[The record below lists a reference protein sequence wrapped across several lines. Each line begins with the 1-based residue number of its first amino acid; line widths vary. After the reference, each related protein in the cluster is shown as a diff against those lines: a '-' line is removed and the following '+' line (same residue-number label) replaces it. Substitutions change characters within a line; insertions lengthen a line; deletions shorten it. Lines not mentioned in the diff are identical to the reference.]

1 MDFFIT
7 NAIAEGAGI
16 AGIAGEGSSA
26 MSLLFPVILLAVF
39 YFVFIRP
46 QQKKAKAHTSLLGAL
61 KKSDEVVTA
70 GGLVG
75 KIQVIDE
82 NFVDIEIASS
92 TVVRVQKQAI
102 ANVLPKGSVK
112 KASSSA
118 AKAKAKTKK

>member
-16 AGIAGEGSSA
+16 LGNDSSA
-26 MSLLFPVILLAVF
+26 MSLLFPIILLAVF

-46 QQKKAKAHTSLLGAL
+46 QQKKAKEHKSLLGSL
-61 KKSDEVVTA
+61 KKSDEIVTA

-75 KIQVIDE
+75 KIKTVDE

-92 TVVRVQKQAI
+92 IVVKIQKQAI
-102 ANVLPKGSVK
+102 ANVLPKGSLK
-112 KASSSA
+112 TSTSTTR
-118 AKAKAKTKK
+118 KAKKPIKKNN